1 MHAKK
6 VVVDFHTHLFPKH
19 IRESRE
25 RYFSGEPAF
34 ELLYASPKSR
44 MVGADDIV
52 ATMDEQGVDVSV
64 VFGFPWQNTEIA
76 KQHNDYI
83 IAAAAKYPERLKG
96 FCCLDPCDGTAVSEV
111 ERCLDNGLCGVGE
124 LAFYRS
130 GIECVMVDSM
140 TPVMEL
146 CLERDVPV
154 LIHTN
159 EPVGHQYPGK
169 TENTLLQIYDLIRR
183 FPENKIVLAHWG
195 GGIFFYS
202 VLKKEVKEVLHNVYY
217 DTAASP
223 FLYDPR
229 IYRLAIEMAGLDK
242 ILLGTDYPLIKPK
255 RYFQELEA
263 AGLSREEIEQIGG
276 GNAMRLFDG

>member
-1 MHAKK
+1 
-6 VVVDFHTHLFPKH
+6 
-19 IRESRE
+19 
-25 RYFSGEPAF
+25 
-34 ELLYASPKSR
+34 
-44 MVGADDIV
+44 
-52 ATMDEQGVDVSV
+52 
-64 VFGFPWQNTEIA
+64 
-76 KQHNDYI
+76 
-83 IAAAAKYPERLKG
+83 
-96 FCCLDPCDGTAVSEV
+96 
-111 ERCLDNGLCGVGE
+111 
-124 LAFYRS
+124 
-130 GIECVMVDSM
+130 
-140 TPVMEL
+140 
-146 CLERDVPV
+146 
-154 LIHTN
+154 
-159 EPVGHQYPGK
+159 
-169 TENTLLQIYDLIRR
+169 
-183 FPENKIVLAHWG
+183 VLAHWG